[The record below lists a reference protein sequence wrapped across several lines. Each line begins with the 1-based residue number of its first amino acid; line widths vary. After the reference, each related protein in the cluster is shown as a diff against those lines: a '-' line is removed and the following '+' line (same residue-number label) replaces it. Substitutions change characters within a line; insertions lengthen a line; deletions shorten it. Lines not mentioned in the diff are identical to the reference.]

1 MFKNQSCNRILHE
14 STLTAL
20 ERQGSE
26 LSKYGSPPQWLR
38 AQSQE
43 LGSLKYNSMSD
54 PMLQPHNQTLY
65 VPMGNIGHDW
75 VTLAICA
82 EEEAPAQVQE
92 PRSRQT
98 RRGPGLL

>member
-1 MFKNQSCNRILHE
+1 MSQRSQ
-14 STLTAL
+14 L

-38 AQSQE
+38 AQGQE

-65 VPMGNIGHDW
+65 MPMDDTGHDW
-75 VTLAICA
+75 V
-82 EEEAPAQVQE
+82 PQ
-92 PRSRQT
+92 
-98 RRGPGLL
+98 